1 MKKIDK
7 DISDGQLKQMYLLYG
22 DEAFLKK
29 RYRNKLRDAFLPDG
43 DTLNLSYFEGAG
55 TSVRD
60 IIDTAETLPFL
71 SERRLI
77 IVENSG
83 FFKTS
88 KPELADYL
96 KQAPETAAFI
106 FVENEADKRGK
117 LYKAVA
123 AGGYAVEISAQ
134 TTDTL
139 TKWVA
144 VTLRNEGKTTDRRTV
159 EYFIGKCGSDMSNLE
174 MEMEKLFCYTMGRNR
189 ITIED
194 IDAVCVTRISNHIFD
209 MVDAVSRMDRRKAL
223 SLYFDLLALKEPPAR
238 ILYLISR
245 QFRIMLQVADMSA
258 LGRNR
263 DEIAKS
269 AGIPSFTISKYLKS
283 ARNFTTA
290 RLREAMTECAELEE
304 AVKTGRIND
313 QLSVE
318 LLIVKYS
325 DGKRA

>member
-159 EYFIGKCGSDMSNLE
+159 EYFIGKCGSDMFLGLRLIKGVSEAEFARRFGASLNSVYGGVIATY
-174 MEMEKLFCYTMGRNR
+174 EKSGFLCRREGRLCLSEAGIAVSNR
-189 ITIED
+189 I
-194 IDAVCVTRISNHIFD
+194 
-209 MVDAVSRMDRRKAL
+209 L
-223 SLYFDLLALKEPPAR
+223 SDFLLDSEP
-238 ILYLISR
+238 L
-245 QFRIMLQVADMSA
+245 
-258 LGRNR
+258 
-263 DEIAKS
+263 
-269 AGIPSFTISKYLKS
+269 
-283 ARNFTTA
+283 
-290 RLREAMTECAELEE
+290 
-304 AVKTGRIND
+304 
-313 QLSVE
+313 
-318 LLIVKYS
+318 
-325 DGKRA
+325 